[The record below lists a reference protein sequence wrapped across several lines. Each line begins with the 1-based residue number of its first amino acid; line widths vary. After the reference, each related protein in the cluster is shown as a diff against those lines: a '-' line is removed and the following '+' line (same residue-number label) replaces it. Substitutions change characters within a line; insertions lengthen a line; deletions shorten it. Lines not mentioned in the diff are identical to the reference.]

1 MMHDETSVSVT
12 LYVGVP
18 HQCSYL
24 ENETTTLYIIDPQF
38 SMNSAFYGGLLAQG
52 FRRSGDMVY
61 RPGCEKCHACIPARI
76 PATYYKANRSQ
87 KRTCKVNRDI
97 DIRYRSQAGFSDVHF
112 ELYNRYLESRH
123 QESGMAEHTQEQM
136 EQFLGCSWGE
146 TELIEGWLDDQL
158 VMVAVT
164 DRTPNALSAL
174 YTFFDPQLHKRSLG
188 TFGILC
194 QLERCTQLGL
204 PWLYLGYW
212 IENCRKM
219 SYKQAFKPIELLQE
233 GEWSFLDDTRLFQ
246 DLGF

>member
-1 MMHDETSVSVT
+1 
-12 LYVGVP
+12 
-18 HQCSYL
+18 
-24 ENETTTLYIIDPQF
+24 
-38 SMNSAFYGGLLAQG
+38 
-52 FRRSGDMVY
+52 
-61 RPGCEKCHACIPARI
+61 
-76 PATYYKANRSQ
+76 
-87 KRTCKVNRDI
+87 
-97 DIRYRSQAGFSDVHF
+97 VHF

-123 QESGMAEHTQEQM
+123 QEGGMAEHTQEQM